1 MRIVGNNPQL
11 SRQTQATASGAI
23 TGGKPVVV
31 NTDGTVT
38 QISESTSAVGAEAVF
53 ESAVTQYIAS
63 TFDSSNNKVVIAYRD
78 SGNSSYGTAIVIAP
92 AGQSED
98 LTPAQTY
105 FVQTDGTLSETADDP
120 SVTAGTA
127 VAGSTLIVKG

>member
-38 QISESTSAVGAEAVF
+38 A
-53 ESAVTQYIAS
+53 
-63 TFDSSNNKVVIAYRD
+63 N
-78 SGNSSYGTAIVIAP
+78 
-92 AGQSED
+92 
-98 LTPAQTY
+98 
-105 FVQTDGTLSETADDP
+105 
-120 SVTAGTA
+120 
-127 VAGSTLIVKG
+127 